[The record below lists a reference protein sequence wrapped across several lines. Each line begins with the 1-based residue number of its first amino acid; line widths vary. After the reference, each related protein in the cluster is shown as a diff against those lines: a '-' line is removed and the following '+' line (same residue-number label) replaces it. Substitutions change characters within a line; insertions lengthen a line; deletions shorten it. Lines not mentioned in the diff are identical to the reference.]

1 MLRMLAKLAVASLLL
16 AAVCWAGLH
25 FLLADWATAA
35 FWPKAAA
42 LALVIAAGAA
52 AFFVS
57 ATALGINELRDITQ
71 AVKRKLLRR
80 V

>member
-1 MLRMLAKLAVASLLL
+1 M
-16 AAVCWAGLH
+16 H
-25 FLLADWATAA
+25 FLLSNWATQS
-35 FWPKAAA
+35 FLPKTGS

-52 AFFVS
+52 AFFLC
-57 ATALGINELRDITQ
+57 ATALGISELREITQ